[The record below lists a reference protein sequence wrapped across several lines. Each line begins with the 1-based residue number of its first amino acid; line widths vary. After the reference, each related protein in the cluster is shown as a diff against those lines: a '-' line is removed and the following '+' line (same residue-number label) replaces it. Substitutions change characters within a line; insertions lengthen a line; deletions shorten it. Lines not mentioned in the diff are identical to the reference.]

1 MNIKF
6 IYLKTCLP
14 DYIFISVFL
23 IKVTFCKYHQKHNS
37 DSKSLEGDTLIDK
50 ILAADKFHEL
60 ADKIVNK
67 AVEKI
72 NNQQSAVTIQASKNP
87 GIETKKSN
95 ANPNPDFKSLEEKK
109 NGKLEKKSKKSQ
121 KRLTYKPGK
130 IDTVAVMQKKILPS
144 NNLALRYYRFTR
156 KNRAITVSDNPLA
169 EQKNTVKANLNVEN
183 ENEESTS
190 KHQVIKKPSA
200 DGNSEEQS
208 KSRTEEESNSE
219 ANERDEKTTPNKSR
233 KESTKFSHT
242 VPTRITN
249 QDNENPY
256 GNEKAIVWNGKQ
268 TDNDANDSEDKSSDE
283 DKQNGKQNTLDV
295 TKEITSEK
303 ETTKMIHSFRAETV
317 FNSTTVDKKVNEVD
331 DHSDYENDNLENIE
345 VEQKD
350 TNNKAEK
357 NVRREGN
364 TTYILRDSSDYKDY
378 HEQLAKLRKFQP

>member
-1 MNIKF
+1 M
-6 IYLKTCLP
+6 
-14 DYIFISVFL
+14 
-23 IKVTFCKYHQKHNS
+23 
-37 DSKSLEGDTLIDK
+37 
-50 ILAADKFHEL
+50 
-60 ADKIVNK
+60 
-67 AVEKI
+67 
-72 NNQQSAVTIQASKNP
+72 
-87 GIETKKSN
+87 
-95 ANPNPDFKSLEEKK
+95 
-109 NGKLEKKSKKSQ
+109 
-121 KRLTYKPGK
+121 
-130 IDTVAVMQKKILPS
+130 
-144 NNLALRYYRFTR
+144 
-156 KNRAITVSDNPLA
+156 
-169 EQKNTVKANLNVEN
+169 KANLNVEN

-219 ANERDEKTTPNKSR
+219 ANERDEKTTPSKSR

-331 DHSDYENDNLENIE
+331 DHSDYENHNLENIE